1 MTTNS
6 TTVEPISRSPSPKGC
21 NKPLM
26 THLTQQERRQLER
39 IASQEMRSLSA
50 TARLLIVQGMQQ
62 HQAATDAGAQES

>member
-1 MTTNS
+1 MSQANTTA
-6 TTVEPISRSPSPKGC
+6 EPTSRSPSPRGC

-26 THLTQQERRQLER
+26 THLTPPERKQLEE

-62 HQAATDAGAQES
+62 YQDEN